1 MNLTKLKPI
10 VTLLLVIISSCL
22 YAQQTITGTVTEELG
37 PLPGV
42 NILVKGTQNGTT
54 TDFDGNYTLSNVA
67 DDAIIVFS
75 YTGFTTK
82 EVPVNGQTTID
93 IVMQIDAAALDEVI
107 VVGFGSQS
115 KRDVTGA
122 ISQIKTEDI
131 AQVVTANP
139 TSALQGKLAGVQ
151 VETAGGAPGSPANVF
166 VRGVSSL
173 TNSAPLYVVDGAISD
188 NINYL
193 NAKDIVNIQVLKD
206 ATSAAIYGSRAAN
219 GVVIV
224 TTNRGK
230 TATATTVNIDIRSG
244 VNTQGRT
251 LDLLN
256 GPEYIAFLNQRLI
269 NDGLEGNIADPGINT
284 DFQDLTINSGI
295 IQDYGFNVSGG
306 GENSRFF
313 FSANYYDEEGLLI
326 SEDFNRKNIRLN
338 SEFNLGKLK
347 IQESFGFSEN
357 RFTRNNAF
365 GNQGGTVPIIR
376 ANVPEN
382 LGGFEAVDGNVFGV
396 GGANKFAQAQLVND
410 QNTERNFLGN
420 LNFSYEIIEG
430 LTAKLNIGT
439 EYTSFYRNT
448 FQPIFNLGG
457 PTLDSP
463 VFDQVFNLNALN
475 DLTEFR
481 GERYATNVEPTLN
494 YKKSV
499 GDHNF
504 DVLLGGA
511 RQDITDNSIAI
522 YAEGLPSNSIT
533 NIAQFADNIINS
545 GGGRFDNKLF
555 SVFGRINYNFNKKYL
570 FTAIVRRD
578 RTSLFSDGFNEGTF
592 PSFSAGWVI
601 SDEDFFNK
609 DGLFNNLKLRAGYG
623 ELGSQNVPP
632 FSNQSVVGS
641 TSPITVGGISGQIP
655 GFAITSIVDPTL
667 SFETSTTVNV
677 GIDAA
682 LLDNDLKLSLDY
694 FNRDNDDVIQAV
706 AIPDS
711 NGSVTPVFQNASS
724 INNKGFEF
732 EAQYHYDKGGDFTF
746 DVGFNLSAIRNEL
759 TSSPNP
765 IVGPSYN
772 EEGLRANRFEVGQ
785 PLGFFFGFKTDGIY
799 NDQAEIDN
807 DPFLANDPDRRALLQ
822 PGDFRRVDI
831 NGDGR
836 INDEDQTSIGNP
848 TPDFTYGIN
857 FSANYKNWD
866 LSAFFNGV
874 QGNEIYNVTKFFGY
888 FFLDDNKLGIVRNA
902 FTPQNPNTNLPRV
915 SVQDPAGNQ
924 LPSDFFVEDGSF
936 LRLKT
941 IEVGY
946 NFTDFIGK
954 EWVSNARAFV
964 NVQNLFTITNYSGY
978 DPEVGSNNAGLGTNR
993 GFFGFNPTFASDAV
1007 FDRGLDIRAQPRPRT
1022 FTMGIQMSF

>member
-10 VTLLLVIISSCL
+10 VTLLMIFISISL

-42 NILVKGTQNGTT
+42 NIIVKGTQNGTT

-75 YTGFTTK
+75 YTGFTTQ
-82 EVPVNGQTTID
+82 EIPVNGQTTINV
-93 IVMQIDAAALDEVI
+93 VMQIDAAALDEVI

-115 KRDVTGA
+115 KRDLTGA
-122 ISQIKTEDI
+122 ISQIKAEDI

-139 TSALQGKLAGVQ
+139 TAALQGKLAGVQ

-173 TNSAPLYVVDGAISD
+173 TNSFPLYVVDGTITD

-193 NAKDIVNIQVLKD
+193 NPKDIVNIQVLKD

-219 GVVIV
+219 GVIIV

-230 TATATTVNIDIRSG
+230 TAQKTTVNVDIRG
-244 VNTQGRT
+244 GINTQARE

-256 GPEYIAFLNQRLI
+256 GPEYIQFLNQRRI
-269 NDGLEGNIADPGINT
+269 NDGLEGNIPDPGINT
-284 DFQDLTINSGI
+284 DFQDLSINSGE
-295 IQDYGFNVSGG
+295 IQDFGFNISGG
-306 GENSRFF
+306 GENSRYF

-326 SEDFNRKNIRLN
+326 SEEFNRKNVRLN

-347 IQESFGFSEN
+347 VQESFGFSEN

-376 ANVPEN
+376 PFAPEN
-382 LGGFEAVDGNVFGV
+382 EGGFEAISDPIFGI
-396 GGANKFAQAQLVND
+396 GGTNKFANAQLVDD

-430 LTAKLNIGT
+430 LTAKVNVGVEYLN
-439 EYTSFYRNT
+439 FYNNI
-448 FQPIFNLGG
+448 FQPTFFQSNIDAQNNSN
-457 PTLDSP
+457 P
-463 VFDQVFNLNALN
+463 LN
-475 DLTEFR
+475 DLTEVR

-494 YKKSV
+494 YKRSINDV
-499 GDHNF
+499 HNF
-504 DVLLGGA
+504 DILIGGA
-511 RQDITDNSIAI
+511 RQDITTNTLAV
-522 YAEGLPSNSIT
+522 YAEGLPSNNIT
-533 NIAQFADNIINS
+533 NIAQFTDNIINT

-555 SVFGRINYNFNKKYL
+555 SFFGRINYNYNKKYL

-609 DGLFNNLKLRAGYG
+609 DGLFNNLKVRAGYG

-632 FSNQSVVGS
+632 FSNQPVVGS
-641 TSPITVGGISGQIP
+641 TSPITVGGASGQIP
-655 GFAITSIVDPTL
+655 GFAITSLVDPTIT
-667 SFETSTTVNV
+667 FETSRTINF
-677 GIDAA
+677 GIDAG
-682 LLDNDLKLSLDY
+682 LLDNDLTLSIDY
-694 FNRDNDDVIQAV
+694 FNRDNEDVLQAV

-711 NGSVTPVFQNASS
+711 NGSVNPVFQNASS
-724 INNKGFEF
+724 INNKGFEI

-746 DVGFNLSAIRNEL
+746 DVGVNLSAIQNEL

-772 EEGLRANRFEVGQ
+772 EEGLRANRFEEGQ
-785 PLGFFFGFKTDGIY
+785 PLGFFFGFQTDGIY

-836 INDEDQTSIGNP
+836 INDEDQTFLGDP

-857 FSANYKNWD
+857 FSANYKKWD
-866 LSAFFNGV
+866 FSAFFNGV

-888 FFLDDNKLGIVRNA
+888 FFLDDNKLGIVRDA
-902 FTPQNPNTNLPRV
+902 YTPQNPNTNLPRV
-915 SVQDPAGNQ
+915 SIQDPAGNQ

-936 LRLKT
+936 LRLRT
-941 IEVGY
+941 LEIGY
-946 NFTDFIGK
+946 NLTDFIGK
-954 EWVSNARAFV
+954 EWAKNARAFF

-978 DPEVGSNNAGLGTNR
+978 DPEIGSNNNGLGTNR
-993 GFFGFNPTFASDAV
+993 GFFGFNPVNAADSV
-1007 FDRGLDIRAQPRPRT
+1007 FDRGLDVRAQPRPRT
-1022 FTMGIQMSF
+1022 FILGLQMTF

>member
-1 MNLTKLKPI
+1 MSRILLKP
-10 VTLLLVIISSCL
+10 VLLLFLILSSVGIWAQTTIS
-22 YAQQTITGTVTEELG
+22 GTVTEALG

-42 NILVKGTQNGTT
+42 NILEKGTTNGTT
-54 TDFDGNYTLSNVA
+54 TDFDGNYSINVA
-67 DDAIIVFS
+67 DDAIIIFS
-75 YTGFTTK
+75 YTGFVK
-82 EVPVNGQTTID
+82 QEVPVNGKTSIN
-93 IVMQIDAAALDEVI
+93 IKLEADAGALDEVVI
-107 VVGFGSQS
+107 VGFGSQS

-122 ISQIKTEDI
+122 ISQIKTKDI

-139 TSALQGKLAGVQ
+139 TAALQGKLAGVQ

-173 TNSAPLYVVDGAISD
+173 TNSFPLYVVDGAISE
-188 NINYL
+188 NINFL
-193 NAKDIVNIQVLKD
+193 NPKDIVNLQVLKD

-219 GVVIV
+219 GVIIV

-230 TATATTVNIDIRSG
+230 KDSAPTVNIDLRSG
-244 VNTQGRT
+244 INTQSKE

-256 GPEYIAFLNQRLI
+256 GPEYINFLNQRRI
-269 NDGLEGNIADPGINT
+269 NDGLEGNIVDPGIDT
-284 DFQDLTINSGI
+284 DFQDLSINSGE

-306 GENSRFF
+306 GENSRYF

-326 SEDFNRKNIRLN
+326 SENFNRKNVRLN
-338 SEFNLGKLK
+338 SEFDLGKIK
-347 IQESFGFSEN
+347 IQESFGFSES

-376 ANVPEN
+376 PFAPEN
-382 LGGFEAVDGNVFGV
+382 EGGFEAISDPSFGI
-396 GGANKFAQAQLVND
+396 GGTNKFANAQLVKD
-410 QNTERNFLGN
+410 ANTQRNFLGN
-420 LNFSYEIIEG
+420 INISYEIIEG
-430 LTAKLNIGT
+430 LTAKVNFGT
-439 EYTSFYRNT
+439 EYTSFYTNT
-448 FQPIFNLGG
+448 FQPTFFQSNI
-457 PTLDSP
+457 DSET
-463 VFDQVFNLNALN
+463 NANPLN
-475 DLTEFR
+475 DLTEVR

-499 GDHNF
+499 GEHNF
-504 DVLLGGA
+504 DILLGGA
-511 RQDITDNSIAI
+511 RQDITQNSIAI
-522 YAEGLPSNSIT
+522 YAEGLPSNNIT
-533 NIAQFADNIINS
+533 NVAQFASNIINT

-555 SVFGRINYNFNKKYL
+555 STFARLNYNYAKKYL

-578 RTSLFSDGFNEGTF
+578 KTSLFADGFNTGTF

-609 DGLFNNLKLRAGYG
+609 DGLFNSLKARAGYG
-623 ELGSQNVPP
+623 ELGSQNVDPY
-632 FSNQSVVGS
+632 SNQSVVGS
-641 TSPITVGGISGQIP
+641 SSPFTVGGAGGQIP
-655 GFAITSIVDPTL
+655 GFAITSLVDPTL
-667 SFETSTTVNV
+667 SFETSKTINFGV
-677 GIDAA
+677 DAR
-682 LLDNDLKLSLDY
+682 LLDNDLRVSLDY
-694 FNRDNDDVIQAV
+694 FNRDNEDVIQAV

-732 EAQYHYDKGGDFTF
+732 EAEYNYDKGGDFTF
-746 DVGFNLSAIRNEL
+746 NVGFNVSAIKNEL

-807 DPFLANDPDRRALLQ
+807 DPFLANDPARRALLV

-831 NGDGR
+831 NRDGI
-836 INDEDQTSIGNP
+836 INDEDQTSLGDP
-848 TPDFTYGIN
+848 TPDFSYGIN
-857 FSANYKNWD
+857 LSANYKDWD
-866 LSAFFNGV
+866 FGAFFNGV

-888 FFLDDNKLGIVRNA
+888 FFLDDNKLGIVRDSY
-902 FTPQNPNTNLPRV
+902 TPQNTDTNLPRV
-915 SVQDPAGNQ
+915 STQDAAGNQ

-941 IEVGY
+941 LEVGY
-946 NFTDFIGK
+946 NLTDFVGK
-954 EWVSNARAFV
+954 EWVTNVRVFA

-978 DPEVGSNNAGLGTNR
+978 DPEVGSNNSGLGTNR
-993 GFFGFNPTFASDAV
+993 GFFGFSPSTNSDSV
-1007 FDRGLDIRAQPRPRT
+1007 FDRGLDVRSQPRPRT
-1022 FTMGIQMSF
+1022 FIMGIQMSF